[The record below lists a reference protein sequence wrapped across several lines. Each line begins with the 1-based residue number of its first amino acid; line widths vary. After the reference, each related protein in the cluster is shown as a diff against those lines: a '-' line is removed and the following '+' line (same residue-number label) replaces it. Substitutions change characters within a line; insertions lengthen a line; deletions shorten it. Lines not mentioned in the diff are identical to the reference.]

1 MEEVELH
8 TKRAP
13 PNDYILT
20 NSFICDT
27 LTGDEQ
33 SSKL

>member
-8 TKRAP
+8 TKRAI
-13 PNDYILT
+13 PNDYVLT
-20 NSFICDT
+20 NSFICDPIT
-27 LTGDEQ
+27 EDEQ